1 MAPPAVPV
9 PDDARGD
16 APGAARAWL
25 WPLAITLGL
34 ALVIAVNAAFIV
46 IAVTGA
52 DEVVESYRVEER

>member
-1 MAPPAVPV
+1 MAPSAHPEP
-9 PDDARGD
+9 PPPR
-16 APGAARAWL
+16 RSWI

-52 DEVVESYRVEER
+52 DEVVESYRTEER